1 MTFSRGWT
9 TAHHSTPCPFALAC
23 AVILEAIAAAAARAA
38 AAAAGFIPPD
48 ACRAGEGEAASNEKP
63 ELVAWPLIAKALAL
77 AIRAAASASTRGSIV
92 GGGATAAW
100 GTRPAGVVVT
110 LAGGGTALY
119 FGPPPP
125 PPPEG
130 VGRERPT
137 PGARQ
142 CAPASYAAAC
152 V

>member
-1 MTFSRGWT
+1 M
-9 TAHHSTPCPFALAC
+9 
-23 AVILEAIAAAAARAA
+23 ILEAIAAAAARAA

-48 ACRAGEGEAASNEKP
+48 ACRAGEGEAADEKP
-63 ELVAWPLIAKALAL
+63 PLDEKPPPLVAWPLIAKALAL

-92 GGGATAAW
+92 GGGATARIW
-100 GTRPAGVVVT
+100 GARPGGSVVT

-119 FGPPPP
+119 FGPSPP

-130 VGRERPT
+130 KGRARPT

-142 CAPASYAAAC
+142 CAFASYAAC

>member
-1 MTFSRGWT
+1 M
-9 TAHHSTPCPFALAC
+9 
-23 AVILEAIAAAAARAA
+23 ILEAIAAAAARAA

-48 ACRAGEGEAASNEKP
+48 ACPAGEGEGEAVDEIP
-63 ELVAWPLIAKALAL
+63 ELVAWPLMAAKALAL

-92 GGGATAAW
+92 GGGATARIW
-100 GTRPAGVVVT
+100 GARPGGSVVT

-119 FGPPPP
+119 FGPSPP

-130 VGRERPT
+130 KGRARPT

-142 CAPASYAAAC
+142 CAFASYAAC

>member
-9 TAHHSTPCPFALAC
+9 TAHHSTLCPFALAC

-48 ACRAGEGEAASNEKP
+48 ACPAGEVADEKP
-63 ELVAWPLIAKALAL
+63 PLIAWPWLLITKALAL

-92 GGGATAAW
+92 GGGATAAR
-100 GTRPAGVVVT
+100 GTRPGGVVVT

-119 FGPPPP
+119 FGPPTP

-137 PGARQ
+137 PDARQ
-142 CAPASYAAAC
+142 CAPASYAAPC

>member
-1 MTFSRGWT
+1 M
-9 TAHHSTPCPFALAC
+9 
-23 AVILEAIAAAAARAA
+23 ILEAIAAAAARAA
-38 AAAAGFIPPD
+38 AAAAAFIPPD

-92 GGGATAAW
+92 GGGATARIW
-100 GTRPAGVVVT
+100 GARPGGSVVT

-119 FGPPPP
+119 FGPSPP

-130 VGRERPT
+130 KGRARPT

-142 CAPASYAAAC
+142 CAFASYAAC

>member
-1 MTFSRGWT
+1 M
-9 TAHHSTPCPFALAC
+9 AC

-48 ACRAGEGEAASNEKP
+48 ACPAGEVADEKP
-63 ELVAWPLIAKALAL
+63 SLIAWPLIAWPLAIAKALAL

-92 GGGATAAW
+92 GVGATSAR

>member
-1 MTFSRGWT
+1 M
-9 TAHHSTPCPFALAC
+9 
-23 AVILEAIAAAAARAA
+23 ILEAIAAAAARAA

-48 ACRAGEGEAASNEKP
+48 ACRAGEGEAASDEKP

-92 GGGATAAW
+92 GGGATARIW
-100 GTRPAGVVVT
+100 GARPGGSVVT

-119 FGPPPP
+119 FGPSPP

-130 VGRERPT
+130 KGRARPT

-142 CAPASYAAAC
+142 CAFASYAAC

>member
-1 MTFSRGWT
+1 M
-9 TAHHSTPCPFALAC
+9 
-23 AVILEAIAAAAARAA
+23 ILEAIAAAAARAA
-38 AAAAGFIPPD
+38 AAAAGFITPD
-48 ACRAGEGEAASNEKP
+48 ACRAGEGEAASDEKP
-63 ELVAWPLIAKALAL
+63 PLIAWPLIAWPLIAKALAL

-92 GGGATAAW
+92 GGGATARIW
-100 GTRPAGVVVT
+100 GARPGGSVVT

-119 FGPPPP
+119 FGPSPPP

-130 VGRERPT
+130 KGRARPT

-142 CAPASYAAAC
+142 CAFASYAAC

>member
-1 MTFSRGWT
+1 M
-9 TAHHSTPCPFALAC
+9 
-23 AVILEAIAAAAARAA
+23 ILEAIAAAAARAA

-48 ACRAGEGEAASNEKP
+48 ACGAGEAEAADEKP
-63 ELVAWPLIAKALAL
+63 PLVAWPLIAKALAL

-92 GGGATAAW
+92 GGGATAARIW
-100 GTRPAGVVVT
+100 GARPGGSVVT

-119 FGPPPP
+119 FGPSPP

-130 VGRERPT
+130 KGRARPT

-142 CAPASYAAAC
+142 CAFASYAAC

>member
-1 MTFSRGWT
+1 M
-9 TAHHSTPCPFALAC
+9 
-23 AVILEAIAAAAARAA
+23 ILEAIAAAAARAA

-48 ACRAGEGEAASNEKP
+48 ACRAGEGEAASDEKP
-63 ELVAWPLIAKALAL
+63 KLVAWPLIAKALAL

-92 GGGATAAW
+92 GGGATARIW
-100 GTRPAGVVVT
+100 GARPGGSVVT

-119 FGPPPP
+119 FGPSPP

-130 VGRERPT
+130 KGRARPT

-142 CAPASYAAAC
+142 CAFASYAAC

>member
-1 MTFSRGWT
+1 M
-9 TAHHSTPCPFALAC
+9 
-23 AVILEAIAAAAARAA
+23 ILEAIAAAAARAA

-48 ACRAGEGEAASNEKP
+48 ACPAGEVADEKSP
-63 ELVAWPLIAKALAL
+63 LIAWPWLLIAKALAL

-92 GGGATAAW
+92 GGGATAARIW
-100 GTRPAGVVVT
+100 GARPGGSVVT

-119 FGPPPP
+119 FGPSPP

-130 VGRERPT
+130 KGRARPT

-142 CAPASYAAAC
+142 CAFASYAAC

>member
-1 MTFSRGWT
+1 M
-9 TAHHSTPCPFALAC
+9 AC

-48 ACRAGEGEAASNEKP
+48 ACDAGEPADEKP
-63 ELVAWPLIAKALAL
+63 PLVAWPLIAKALAL
-77 AIRAAASASTRGSIV
+77 AIRAAASASTRGSIA
-92 GGGATAAW
+92 GGRATARIW
-100 GTRPAGVVVT
+100 GARPGGSVVT

-119 FGPPPP
+119 FGPSPP

-130 VGRERPT
+130 KGRERPT

-142 CAPASYAAAC
+142 CAFASYATC

>member
-48 ACRAGEGEAASNEKP
+48 ACPAGEVADEKP
-63 ELVAWPLIAKALAL
+63 SLIAWPLAIAKALAL

-92 GGGATAAW
+92 GGGATSAR

>member
-1 MTFSRGWT
+1 M
-9 TAHHSTPCPFALAC
+9 
-23 AVILEAIAAAAARAA
+23 ILEAIAAAAARAA

-48 ACRAGEGEAASNEKP
+48 ACPAGEVADEKSP
-63 ELVAWPLIAKALAL
+63 LIAWPLAIAKALAL

-92 GGGATAAW
+92 GVGATAAW
-100 GTRPAGVVVT
+100 GTRPGGSVVT

-142 CAPASYAAAC
+142 CVPASYAAPC

>member
-1 MTFSRGWT
+1 M
-9 TAHHSTPCPFALAC
+9 
-23 AVILEAIAAAAARAA
+23 ILEAIAAAAARAA

-48 ACRAGEGEAASNEKP
+48 ACRAGEGEAASDEKP

-92 GGGATAAW
+92 GGGATARIW
-100 GTRPAGVVVT
+100 GARPGGSVVT

-119 FGPPPP
+119 FGPSPL

-130 VGRERPT
+130 KGTARPT

-142 CAPASYAAAC
+142 CAFASYAACA
-152 V
+152 

>member
-1 MTFSRGWT
+1 M
-9 TAHHSTPCPFALAC
+9 
-23 AVILEAIAAAAARAA
+23 ILEAIAAAAARAA

-92 GGGATAAW
+92 GGGATARIW
-100 GTRPAGVVVT
+100 GARPGGSVVT

-119 FGPPPP
+119 FGPSPP

-130 VGRERPT
+130 KGRARPT

-142 CAPASYAAAC
+142 CAFASYAAC

>member
-1 MTFSRGWT
+1 M
-9 TAHHSTPCPFALAC
+9 
-23 AVILEAIAAAAARAA
+23 ILEAIAAAAARAA

-48 ACRAGEGEAASNEKP
+48 ACRAGEGEAASDEKP
-63 ELVAWPLIAKALAL
+63 LPLVARPLIAKALAL

-92 GGGATAAW
+92 GGGATARIW
-100 GTRPAGVVVT
+100 GARPGGSVVT

-119 FGPPPP
+119 FGPSPP

-130 VGRERPT
+130 KGRARPT

-142 CAPASYAAAC
+142 CAFASYAAC